1 MSREVLVGVDV
12 GTTLT
17 KAAAVTL
24 DGAEVA
30 HASRPTPW
38 RTVPTGAEA
47 DPAELAAVARTV
59 AAEALER
66 ADARALAVG
75 VCSMAETG
83 VLLDSNGVPVVPSI
97 AWHDERAGEE
107 AARIADGFGPER
119 FAVRTGLPPTRLCSL
134 AKLRWL
140 RTNDERARRG
150 VRWLGVAEWVVRSL
164 GGDETAEWSLASRS
178 GFLDASSRA
187 WWSEALGFASAPPGL
202 LPALSP
208 AGTALGRA
216 TAAGLEGAVLAVG
229 GHDHLCAQVGAGAT
243 RNGDV
248 FDSCGSA
255 EALLAAV
262 PPPVADANVAAAVR
276 CGVTVG
282 WHVFGGRR
290 SLLGGFLSGLGL
302 QRFLDL
308 LGVGDD
314 RRAALGEEALA
325 VPRGAGG
332 LRVRDVTSRRVRLEG
347 IVDGLSPAHTWRAAL
362 EATQEHAAAIKLAIE
377 RVAGSTERLVVAGG
391 WTRDAAVRAVK
402 EEFLG
407 PFERPPV
414 TEAGARGAALL
425 AGIAAGVY
433 AGVDDLPQPTPV
445 AEPAV

>member
-1 MSREVLVGVDV
+1 MSRAALVGIDV

-17 KAAAVTL
+17 KAAVVTL

-30 HASRPTPW
+30 HAARPTPW
-38 RTVPTGAEA
+38 RAVATGAEA
-47 DPAELAAVARTV
+47 DPVELASTARAVALD
-59 AAEALER
+59 ALEL
-66 ADARALAVG
+66 AGARPLAVG

-83 VLLDSNGVPVVPSI
+83 VLLDSHGVPAVPSI
-97 AWHDERAGEE
+97 AWHDERAEEE
-107 AARIADGFGPER
+107 AARLADVLGPER
-119 FAVRTGLPPTRLCSL
+119 FAVRTGLPPSRLCSL

-140 RTNDERARRG
+140 RTHDERARRG

-164 GGDETAEWSLASRS
+164 GGDETAELSLASRT
-178 GFLDASSRA
+178 GFLDASSLA
-187 WWSEALGFASAPPGL
+187 WWSEALQFASAPPGL
-202 LPALSP
+202 LPALSA

-216 TAAGLEGAVLAVG
+216 TADGLDGAVLAVG
-229 GHDHLCAQVGAGAT
+229 GHDHACAQVGAGAT
-243 RNGDV
+243 RDGDV

-262 PPPVADANVAAAVR
+262 PPPVSDADVAAAVR

-308 LGVGDD
+308 LGVDEDG
-314 RRAALGEEALA
+314 RAALGEAALA
-325 VPRGAGG
+325 LPRGAGR
-332 LRVRDVTSRRVRLEG
+332 LRARDVTNHRARLDG
-347 IVDGLSPAHTWRAAL
+347 IVDGLSPAHVWRAAL
-362 EATQEHAAAIKLAIE
+362 EATQEHGAAIKLALE
-377 RVAGSTERLVVAGG
+377 RIAGPTERLVVAGG
-391 WTRDAAVRAVK
+391 WTRDAAVRGVK
-402 EEFLG
+402 EEILG

-433 AGVDDLPQPTPV
+433 ADVDELPAPAGVDV
-445 AEPAV
+445 AV